1 MSLLFIVCGVIGA
14 YCYFMKNI
22 DLNMLIKVVGGILVI
37 VFYVILRQKYLRWK
51 KRQLE
56 DKLRQSELTTEN
68 EVKEI
73 LSQIGPQIT

>member
-1 MSLLFIVCGVIGA
+1 
-14 YCYFMKNI
+14 
-22 DLNMLIKVVGGILVI
+22 MLIKVVCGILVI

>member
-1 MSLLFIVCGVIGA
+1 
-14 YCYFMKNI
+14 
-22 DLNMLIKVVGGILVI
+22 MLIKVVGGILVI